1 MDNSPETLTIPIE
14 KTNSEEEKTKF
25 FFFSLFLV
33 WVLGMG
39 RAEGTAPHRRKSN
52 CAAYIGRVKWVS
64 NPVNPSSV
72 YSEEQNVGR
81 PILL

>member
-25 FFFSLFLV
+25 FFFSLFWCGCWEWGGQKEL
-33 WVLGMG
+33 
-39 RAEGTAPHRRKSN
+39 HRTVERVN
-52 CAAYIGRVKWVS
+52 CGAYIGRVKGVS

-72 YSEEQNVGR
+72 
-81 PILL
+81 LF